1 MKKKSYTINIIWSI
15 SVIILA
21 IVSLI
26 IQIID
31 QKASLPVVRNHIL
44 LIVSFGLALT
54 YFLVKTRKQKQ
65 EEELFDSMEEEEEEV
80 DE

>member
-1 MKKKSYTINIIWSI
+1 MKKKSYIINIIWSI

-54 YFLVKTRKQKQ
+54 YFLVKIRKQKQ
-65 EEELFDSMEEEEEEV
+65 EEELFDSMEEEEEVNE
-80 DE
+80 

>member
-15 SVIILA
+15 SIIIFA

-44 LIVSFGLALT
+44 LIMFFGLTLT

-65 EEELFDSMEEEEEEV
+65 EEELFDSMEEEEEV

>member
-21 IVSLI
+21 IVSLV

-31 QKASLPVVRNHIL
+31 QKASLPVIRNHIL

-65 EEELFDSMEEEEEEV
+65 EEELFDSMEEEEEVNE
-80 DE
+80 

>member
-15 SVIILA
+15 SIIILA

-44 LIVSFGLALT
+44 LIMFFGLTLT
-54 YFLVKTRKQKQ
+54 YFLVKIRKQKQ
-65 EEELFDSMEEEEEEV
+65 EEKLFDSMEEEEEV

>member
-15 SVIILA
+15 SIIILA

-44 LIVSFGLALT
+44 LMAFFGLTLT

-65 EEELFDSMEEEEEEV
+65 EEELFDSMEEEEEV

>member
-65 EEELFDSMEEEEEEV
+65 EEELFDSMEEEEEV

>member
-44 LIVSFGLALT
+44 LIVSFGFALT

-65 EEELFDSMEEEEEEV
+65 EEELFDSMEEEEEVNE
-80 DE
+80 

>member
-15 SVIILA
+15 SIIVLA

-44 LIVSFGLALT
+44 LIMFFGLTLT
-54 YFLVKTRKQKQ
+54 YFLVKIKKQKQ
-65 EEELFDSMEEEEEEV
+65 EEELFDSMEEEEEV

>member
-15 SVIILA
+15 SIIILA

-44 LIVSFGLALT
+44 LIMFFGLTLT

-65 EEELFDSMEEEEEEV
+65 EEELFDSMEEEEEV

>member
-1 MKKKSYTINIIWSI
+1 MKKKSYTINIVWSI
-15 SVIILA
+15 SIIILA
-21 IVSLI
+21 IANLI

-44 LIVSFGLALT
+44 LIMFFGLALA
-54 YFLVKTRKQKQ
+54 YFSVKTRKQKQ
-65 EEELFDSMEEEEEEV
+65 EEELFDSMEEEEEV

>member
-65 EEELFDSMEEEEEEV
+65 EEELFDSMEEEEEVNE
-80 DE
+80 

>member
-1 MKKKSYTINIIWSI
+1 MKKKSYIINIIWSI
-15 SVIILA
+15 SIIILA

-54 YFLVKTRKQKQ
+54 YFLVKIRKQKQ
-65 EEELFDSMEEEEEEV
+65 EEELFDSMEEEEEVNE
-80 DE
+80 

>member
-15 SVIILA
+15 SIIVLA

-44 LIVSFGLALT
+44 LIMFFGLTLT

-65 EEELFDSMEEEEEEV
+65 EEELFDSMEEEEEV

>member
-15 SVIILA
+15 SIIILA

-65 EEELFDSMEEEEEEV
+65 EEELFDSMEEEEEVNE
-80 DE
+80 

>member
-44 LIVSFGLALT
+44 LMVFFGLTLT

-65 EEELFDSMEEEEEEV
+65 EEELFDSMEEEEEV